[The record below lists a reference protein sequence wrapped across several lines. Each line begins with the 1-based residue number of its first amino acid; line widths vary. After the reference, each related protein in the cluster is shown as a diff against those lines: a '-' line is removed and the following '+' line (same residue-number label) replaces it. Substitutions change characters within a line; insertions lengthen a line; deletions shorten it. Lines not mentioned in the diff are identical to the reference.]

1 MSDAPRPRLGPGIAA
16 GLVLSLPVALRA
28 GLPSPTAVVLGL
40 AAASLVVVPIG
51 LWIRHG
57 SLKNSASADRALLDG
72 AALSSLPLALF
83 GGVLKSSTHHRPLG
97 GATFAVGA
105 CVVIA
110 FCIALAFR
118 VGRSGAKA
126 HWLKHF
132 FSVSCWSSLALTVAF
147 AAGKTYIL
155 LDFLLLAAACVAAG
169 LLRIPPALSRIP
181 GPAVLAAW
189 VLLSG
194 AGLLLSQKPGL
205 AATLRQHAPISF
217 ASLCWLGD
225 GS

>member
-1 MSDAPRPRLGPGIAA
+1 LSDAARPRLGPGIVA
-16 GLVLSLPVALRA
+16 GLAFSVPVALRA

-40 AAASLVVVPIG
+40 AAASLVVVPVG

-57 SLKNSASADRALLDG
+57 NLKNSASADRALVDG

-83 GGVLKSSTHHRPLG
+83 GGVLKSGTHHRPLG

-110 FCIALAFR
+110 CCIALAFR
-118 VGRSGAKA
+118 VGSGAKA

-132 FSVSCWSSLALTVAF
+132 FSVCCWSSLALTVIF
-147 AAGKTYIL
+147 AAGKTHIL
-155 LDFLLLAAACVAAG
+155 LDFLTLAAACVAAG
-169 LLRIPPALSRIP
+169 LLRIPLALSRVSA
-181 GPAVLAAW
+181 PAALAVW
-189 VLLSG
+189 VLLLG
-194 AGLLLSQKPGL
+194 GGLLLRQAPEQTS
-205 AATLRQHAPISF
+205 ALRQRAPISF
-217 ASLCWLGD
+217 ASLSWLGD